1 MRILLLLVL
10 LALPAFFAAVEVAL
24 LRLRTSRVRV
34 LNEQGVP
41 GAAAVQRLQR
51 RMRRALLMCQ
61 LGTSLS
67 LLALGWTGSGL
78 ARDWW
83 QASGSA
89 ATRWWD
95 LGWFLLLVW
104 LSTLVAGLLPRAWV
118 LNHPERAAL
127 SLAPVL
133 EAVLRSSAVVV
144 VARRGGFSVAS
155 DRGSVL
161 ALGFPWL
168 SDHCG

>member
-78 ARDWW
+78 ARPDPV
-83 QASGSA
+83 QPSASKE
-89 ATRWWD
+89 R
-95 LGWFLLLVW
+95 LV
-104 LSTLVAGLLPRAWV
+104 P
-118 LNHPERAAL
+118 N
-127 SLAPVL
+127 
-133 EAVLRSSAVVV
+133 
-144 VARRGGFSVAS
+144 
-155 DRGSVL
+155 
-161 ALGFPWL
+161 
-168 SDHCG
+168 